1 MISNGQNLRRLKRK
15 NLVCFR
21 KEWFKGM
28 SRRTKVLVLLLVDS
42 LIILLA
48 NVFSYFFVLPYVEI
62 TYEFLIKAVTIQIVL
77 YITFGFILKVFT
89 RINRYTNISEM
100 IAIFSATS
108 LTTLISFL
116 VLFVI
121 DDSYS
126 RHFVSLTYLVVTFFI
141 ISSRLAWR
149 LIIEY
154 QNKKNPLNIGAKKT
168 LIIGA
173 GEAGRILLN
182 SLVTSKTNGDIEV
195 VGFIDDAQDKFHT
208 YLSGVRVLGT
218 VKQIPDIVEKY
229 GIEMITI
236 AIPSLLPDEFQKIL
250 GAITP
255 LGLPI
260 NSMPALEEVA
270 SGNITISRLKKID
283 VVDLLGREE
292 VKLDMIQLADQLTGK
307 VILVTGAGGSIGSEI
322 CRQVMKFAPK
332 RLLLLGHGENSIYHI
347 DRELRR
353 SFCAQE
359 TEIVPIIADVQDRKR
374 IFQVVEQYQPET
386 IYHAAAHKH
395 VPLMEINP
403 AEAVKNNV
411 FGTKN
416 VAEAAK
422 QFSAKNFVMI
432 STDKA
437 VNPPNVMGAT
447 KRIAEMIVT
456 GLNETGK
463 TKFCAVRFGNVLGSR
478 GSVIP
483 VFEEQIKNGGPITVT
498 DFRMTRY
505 FMTIPE
511 ASRLVIQAGALAR
524 GGEIFILDMGDPVRI
539 YDLAKNMIQ
548 LSGYQEEQIEIV
560 ETGIRPGEKL
570 FEELL
575 VSKEKNSKQVFDKIF
590 VGNVSGFDLETVES
604 FVTNLLFD
612 DNLITDK
619 LVSFANDSSK

>member
-1 MISNGQNLRRLKRK
+1 MT
-15 NLVCFR
+15 
-21 KEWFKGM
+21 
-28 SRRTKVLVLLLVDS
+28 RRTKVLVLLLVDS

-48 NVFSYFFVLPYVEI
+48 NIFSYFYLISYVKI
-62 TYEFLIKAVTIQIVL
+62 TYAFLIKAFIVQLVL

-89 RINRYTNISEM
+89 RINRYTNLSEM
-100 IAIFSATS
+100 SAIFGTTS
-108 LTTLISFL
+108 ITC
-116 VLFVI
+116 VLEFIVLSVTDRFYGHRFI
-121 DDSYS
+121 L
-126 RHFVSLTYLVVTFFI
+126 LTYLVTTFFI
-141 ISSRLAWR
+141 ISSRLSWR
-149 LIIEY
+149 LIIERR
-154 QNKKNPLNIGAKKT
+154 NKKGSLNSAAKKT
-168 LIIGA
+168 LIVGA

-182 SLVTSKTNGDIEV
+182 SLVNSTTNGDIDV
-195 VGFIDDAQDKFHT
+195 VGFIDDAQDKYHT
-208 YLSGVRVLGT
+208 YLAGVRVLGT
-218 VKQIPDIVEKY
+218 VKQIPDIIENY
-229 GIEMITI
+229 GVEMITI
-236 AIPSLLPDEFQKIL
+236 AIPSLLPDELQTIL
-250 GAITP
+250 EVITP

-292 VKLDMIQLADQLTGK
+292 VKLDMMQLADQLTDK

-332 RLLLLGHGENSIYHI
+332 RLLLLGHGENSIYQVE
-347 DRELRR
+347 RELKKR
-353 SFCAQE
+353 FCAQD
-359 TEIVPIIADVQDRKR
+359 TEIIPIIADVQDRKR
-374 IFQVVEQYQPET
+374 IFQIVEQYQPET

-395 VPLMEINP
+395 VPLMEMNP
-403 AEAVKNNV
+403 EEAVKNNV

-422 QFSAKNFVMI
+422 QFNVKSFVMI

-447 KRIAEMIVT
+447 KRVAEMIVT

-483 VFEEQIKNGGPITVT
+483 LFEEQIKAGGPITVT

-511 ASRLVIQAGALAR
+511 ASRLVIQAGALAQ
-524 GGEIFILDMGDPVRI
+524 GGEIFVLDMGEPVRI

-548 LSGYQEEQIEIV
+548 LSGYKEGQIDII

-575 VSKEKNSKQVFDKIF
+575 LSKEKNSKQIFDKIF
-590 VGNVSGFDLETVES
+590 IGSVKGFCLSEVLNFIS
-604 FVTNLLFD
+604 NLSNEKEKLAD
-612 DNLITDK
+612 SLIR
-619 LVSFANDSSK
+619 FANNSSK